1 MRSLLILLLVLAAI
15 VTGAGMFLLFS
26 GQAEQL
32 TSAGISLP
40 GLLLLL
46 ALFAG
51 VGALLLLL
59 AAPVISRFW
68 LGVRP
73 VRQPRD
79 SLEGWLLQTLRHQ
92 AQVVGIRPPRLG
104 IIDRSVL
111 NAFTIGLTRNT
122 AHVVLGAGLLE
133 TLNKRQL
140 EAVLAHEIAHILH
153 DDIRG
158 LNLAQAAVHVITVLP
173 ARLTSLLID
182 RLLLRRSQPA
192 LAYYLMLTLTQLC
205 CGWLASLLVSR
216 FSRRQEYQA
225 DREGA
230 RLVGRDKMIAAL
242 NGLHSGIASSA
253 LPGGMLVAIGINS
266 RLSEGLEQLLLSH
279 PSLHERL
286 SALHKLES

>member
-15 VTGAGMFLLFS
+15 ASGAGMFLLLS
-26 GQAEQL
+26 GQATRL
-32 TSAGISLP
+32 TSVGISP
-40 GLLLLL
+40 PELLLLL
-46 ALFAG
+46 ALIAG
-51 VGALLLLL
+51 VGAILLLL
-59 AAPVISRFW
+59 AAPVISRLW

-92 AQVVGIRPPRLG
+92 AQGVGIRPPRLG
-104 IIDRSVL
+104 IIDRPVL
-111 NAFTIGLTRNT
+111 NAFTIGLTRNS
-122 AHVVLGAGLLE
+122 AHIVLGAGLLE

-153 DDIRG
+153 DDICG
-158 LNLAQAAVHVITVLP
+158 LTLAQGAVHVITVLP
-173 ARLTSLLID
+173 ARLASLLID
-182 RLLLRRSQPA
+182 RCILRRSQPA

-205 CGWLASLLVSR
+205 YGWLASLLVSR
-216 FSRRQEYQA
+216 FSRHQEYQA

-242 NGLHSGIASSA
+242 SSLHTGMAPST
-253 LPGGMLVAIGINS
+253 LPDGMLVAIGMNS

-279 PSLHERL
+279 PSLRERL
-286 SALHKLES
+286 RALHKLES